1 VLLLT
6 IPSRFLHEP
15 VFHERF
21 SALLVL
27 IWNFAAQKMYVKSS
41 SRGDSAAA
49 AASVGL
55 DIPLGP
61 SSDPMARSKKSCAL
75 PRWRRKP
82 SGSCDVT
89 TSRDLVTS
97 GEGGERKGVVVVFL
111 DDEDGHP
118 RFI

>member
-15 VFHERF
+15 VFHKRF

-61 SSDPMARSKKSCAL
+61 SSDPMARSKKAARCQDGA
-75 PRWRRKP
+75 
-82 SGSCDVT
+82 GS
-89 TSRDLVTS
+89 RA
-97 GEGGERKGVVVVFL
+97 GVVTPQPAVTL
-111 DDEDGHP
+111 
-118 RFI
+118 